1 MADLKIKLDNLLSHA
16 ADCQMIGSL
25 ATDAETRAQY
35 RERADQF
42 RVLAEQVRA
51 QIGERPRTDA
61 KFLSEQ
67 AARCRGLAAGLD
79 DDALKDDL
87 LALAADLEETAR
99 EAGKSERGS

>member
-51 QIGERPRTDA
+51 QLSERPRTDIELLTA
-61 KFLSEQ
+61 Q
-67 AARCRGLAAGLD
+67 AARCRGLASGLD

-87 LALAADLEETAR
+87 LALAADLEETA
-99 EAGKSERGS
+99 KGSRQE